1 VSLRTRVL
9 PVFDRLRA
17 LAGPTHFDLRTTSV
31 AIVSRTWAGGFKDA
45 DPPLPGGAASSD
57 TVLSLLPIYEVRQ
70 LTTREVSGSG
80 GRYEFGDVKVGPVTP
95 SFVARDGTPGG
106 VTESDLKPDVTTDAV
121 EIIYRLV
128 GAHGGEYAL
137 VSLDST
143 KPFGYEIVLRRRATT
158 P

>member
-17 LAGPTHFDLRTTSV
+17 LAGPTRFDLRTTQV
-31 AIVSRTWAGGFKDA
+31 AIVTRSWAGGFKDA
-45 DPPLPGGAASSD
+45 DAPTPGVPAFSD
-57 TVLSLLPIYEVRQ
+57 VVLSLLPIYEVRQ

-80 GRYEFGDVKVGPVTP
+80 GRYEFGDVNVGPITP

-106 VTESDLKPDVTTDAV
+106 VSETDLKPEVTTDAV
-121 EIIYRLV
+121 EVFYKLA
-128 GAHGGEYAL
+128 GAHAGEYAL
-137 VSLDST
+137 VALDST
-143 KPFGYEIVLRRRATT
+143 KPFGYEVVLRRRATT